1 MNEQEQFLKALEE
14 DNTEV
19 DILEQPL
26 TPVTPPEPEE
36 PEAPADEVEDDNND
50 ENDDDEGVKPKN
62 RRERRLL
69 KKLQEEKESS
79 SFLAGKLAARSE
91 AERVVSEESDYLK
104 TVENI
109 YGNATPE
116 AQLATDLLKKAIIG
130 ARDDAKRAAIEEWRT
145 ERQKELEEVQQAE
158 GQLDAIVEEIED
170 TYDVTLTPTQEKS
183 YFQLLQKMSPKD
195 RSGNVIDYADP
206 HAVWEV
212 FQERVASKRTDNRA
226 KDLSARSMVQSGASK
241 DSTLQD
247 DTTARA
253 LQELGII

>member
-14 DNTEV
+14 NSTEV

-26 TPVTPPEPEE
+26 TPEAPAPTENE
-36 PEAPADEVEDDNND
+36 PEAPVDDS
-50 ENDDDEGVKPKN
+50 ENDGDEPKAKN

-91 AERVVSEESDYLK
+91 AERSVSEESDYLK
-104 TVENI
+104 TVESI

-116 AQLATDLLKKAIIG
+116 AQLATDLLKKAIVG
-130 ARDDAKRAAIEEWRT
+130 ARDDAKRAAIEEWRS
-145 ERQKELEEVQQAE
+145 ERQREQEEMQKAE
-158 GQLDAIVEEIED
+158 GQLDAIVEELED

-195 RSGNVIDYADP
+195 RSGNVIEYADP
-206 HAVWEV
+206 HAVWEI
-212 FQERVASKRTDNRA
+212 FQEKITAKRTDSRA
-226 KDLSARSMVQSGASK
+226 KDLSARSMVNSGASK